1 MLIFAACYTSL
12 AGKGFALL
20 HYTTITENE
29 AHIAAATMAF
39 MLLPGLLLGAASA
52 WHSGILRTFLT
63 HPSVILLPAFTH
75 FTFACNSNKSREK
88 TTTTIVAIAVVV
100 SVATIVL
107 KSPMALTL
115 FLLSGLVGIV
125 VIWRHDVFKEF
136 IAHNSIKH
144 LPAFAYFASTPSKET
159 EGKKDKEE
167 EQATTTVEVPYIA
180 FSAKLTIAN
189 ILLSTAGHIAFISI
203 LADWN
208 NIPDKPLFLIPTVGI
223 ILTLQF
229 LSNCCCN
236 SPAIEYGALVP
247 TLPHSPFVLECD
259 VGGRLRAVPEEK
271 KVKLEEMNSKE
282 IWSMVFNRGE
292 EEMKSEVNQADEE
305 AGDNPEE
312 DEAENNRVVLIHME
326 PLPAKVV
333 PYVE

>member
-20 HYTTITENE
+20 HYTTITQNE

-39 MLLPGLLLGAASA
+39 MLLPGLLLGVASV
-52 WHSGILRTFLT
+52 WHRGILKTFLT
-63 HPSVILLPAFTH
+63 HPSIILLPTFTH
-75 FTFACNSNKSREK
+75 FTVACNSNKSRERV
-88 TTTTIVAIAVVV
+88 TTTLVAVALTV
-100 SVATIVL
+100 SVATIAL
-107 KSPMALTL
+107 AALISPMALTL

-125 VIWRHDVFKEF
+125 VIWRHDVFKD
-136 IAHNSIKH
+136 NSIKN
-144 LPAFAYFASTPSKET
+144 LPAFAYFASTPSKEM
-159 EGKKDKEE
+159 EGKKKKEE
-167 EQATTTVEVPYIA
+167 EEATATTEVPFIA
-180 FSAKLTIAN
+180 FSSKLTIAN
-189 ILLSTAGHIAFISI
+189 ILLSTAGHIAFIHI
-203 LADWN
+203 LADWSS
-208 NIPDKPLFLIPTVGI
+208 IHDKEKFLIPTAGI
-223 ILTLQF
+223 VLTVQF

-247 TLPHSPFVLECD
+247 TLPHLPFVLECD
-259 VGGRLRAVPEEK
+259 MGGRLRAVPDEK
-271 KVKLEEMNSKE
+271 KVKLEEMNGKE